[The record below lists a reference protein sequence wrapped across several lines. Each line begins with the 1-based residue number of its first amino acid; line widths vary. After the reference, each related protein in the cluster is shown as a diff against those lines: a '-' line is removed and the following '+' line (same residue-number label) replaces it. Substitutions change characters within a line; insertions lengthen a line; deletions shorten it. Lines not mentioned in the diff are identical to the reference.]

1 MKLMNI
7 ADEGAQYKWQLYDL
21 YDKAFPEQ
29 EKKPLQVMEQLA
41 ADGKMEMLAL
51 VDEDEFAGLAINL
64 IDEEQ
69 NRALLDYYAIAPEK
83 RNGGYGSKGLEVL
96 LERFK
101 IINIF
106 LRLKHRMK
114 KQRMQKN
121 VREEKRFICEMVL
134 KRPVCL

>member
-1 MKLMNI
+1 M
-7 ADEGAQYKWQLYDL
+7 QS
-21 YDKAFPEQ
+21 
-29 EKKPLQVMEQLA
+29 
-41 ADGKMEMLAL
+41 
-51 VDEDEFAGLAINL
+51 
-64 IDEEQ
+64 
-69 NRALLDYYAIAPEK
+69 APEK

-101 IINIF
+101 NYKYIF
-106 LRLKHRMK
+106 EIETQDE